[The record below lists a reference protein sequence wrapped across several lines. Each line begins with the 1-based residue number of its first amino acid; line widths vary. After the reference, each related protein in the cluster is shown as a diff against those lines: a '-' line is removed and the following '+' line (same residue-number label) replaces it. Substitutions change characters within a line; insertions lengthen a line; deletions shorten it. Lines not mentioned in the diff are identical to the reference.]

1 MAHYHRVIKIEDNI
15 LPSQNITQSLFLPKN
30 TYVSMSKHYDP
41 FLFNISTVIQKRCV
55 PNHLYLVIS
64 KNKL

>member
-1 MAHYHRVIKIEDNI
+1 MAHYHRAIKIEDNI
-15 LPSQNITQSLFLPKN
+15 LPSQNFTQSLFLPKN

-41 FLFNISTVIQKRCV
+41 FLFNISTVIQKLNV

-64 KNKL
+64 KDKL